1 MIPAAADTI
10 SILGLGIV
18 CRVGVPDD
26 ERAVPQRLEADL
38 ILRPL
43 AGFGSLD
50 DDLSRTVDY
59 ADVAARCRELATARP
74 RQLIETLAEELAA
87 LLLASW
93 PLAAVSVT
101 IRKFILPDCAGVAV
115 TLHRR
120 RPS

>member
-1 MIPAAADTI
+1 MNPAAADSI
-10 SILGLGIV
+10 SLLGLGLV

-38 ILRPL
+38 VLHPL
-43 AGFGSLD
+43 AGCGGLD

-59 ADVAARCRELATARP
+59 ADVAARCRELAAARP
-74 RQLIETLAEELAA
+74 RQLIETLAEEMAS

-115 TLHRR
+115 TIHRA